1 MRISPSVVT
10 AQILMGLSNGA
21 IVDEHGFCEVL
32 VTSNAYPL
40 AWYALQE
47 VLRTAEG
54 AWMQLETPNDVA
66 LDMADAELAHATLLT
81 TEGATCVAV
90 RNDEVAITRERGV
103 KPLLQWISEGRSFEG
118 WSVADKVVGKAP
130 ALLYVQLKPAVVY
143 AIAMSEAA
151 RDILLANGIACGC
164 EDLVPF
170 IVNRAGDGQCPMDAS
185 VTNISDPREAERAI
199 RECARQMAASRK

>member
-1 MRISPSVVT
+1 M
-10 AQILMGLSNGA
+10 
-21 IVDEHGFCEVL
+21 
-32 VTSNAYPL
+32 
-40 AWYALQE
+40 
-47 VLRTAEG
+47 
-54 AWMQLETPNDVA
+54 
-66 LDMADAELAHATLLT
+66 
-81 TEGATCVAV
+81 
-90 RNDEVAITRERGV
+90 

-151 RDILLANGIACGC
+151 RDILLANGITCGC

-170 IVNRAGDGQCPMDAS
+170 IVNRAGDGQCPMDAPI
-185 VTNISDPREAERAI
+185 TNISDPREAERAI

>member
-1 MRISPSVVT
+1 MRISSSVVT
-10 AQILMGLSNGA
+10 AQILMGLSHGA
-21 IVDEHGFCEVL
+21 IVDERGFCEVL
-32 VTSNAYPL
+32 VTSDAYPL
-40 AWYALQE
+40 AWYALQR
-47 VLRTAEG
+47 VLRAIEG
-54 AWMQLETPNDVA
+54 AWMQLETPNDITLKA
-66 LDMADAELAHATLLT
+66 DDAELARTTLLSAK
-81 TEGATCVAV
+81 GATCAAA
-90 RNDEVAITRERGV
+90 RNGETMITHERGV

-130 ALLYVQLKPAVVY
+130 ALLYVQLKPAAVY

-199 RECARQMAASRK
+199 RECARQMAASRE

>member
-1 MRISPSVVT
+1 
-10 AQILMGLSNGA
+10 
-21 IVDEHGFCEVL
+21 
-32 VTSNAYPL
+32 
-40 AWYALQE
+40 
-47 VLRTAEG
+47 
-54 AWMQLETPNDVA
+54 MQLETPNNVA
-66 LDMADAELAHATLLT
+66 LDMADVDLARATLLA

-90 RNDEVAITRERGV
+90 HNGETMITRERGV

-130 ALLYVQLKPAVVY
+130 ALLYVQLKPTAVF
-143 AIAMSEAA
+143 ATALSEDA
-151 RDILLANGIACGC
+151 RGILLENGIACGC

-170 IVNRAGDGQCPMDAS
+170 IVNRVGDGQCPIDVS

>member
-1 MRISPSVVT
+1 M
-10 AQILMGLSNGA
+10 
-21 IVDEHGFCEVL
+21 E
-32 VTSNAYPL
+32 
-40 AWYALQE
+40 
-47 VLRTAEG
+47 
-54 AWMQLETPNDVA
+54 LETPNDVA
-66 LDMADAELAHATLLT
+66 AKTDDAELARATLLSA
-81 TEGATCVAV
+81 EGATCVAV
-90 RNDEVAITRERGV
+90 RNGETMITCERGV
-103 KPLLQWISEGRSFEG
+103 KPLLRWISEGRSFEG

-143 AIAMSEAA
+143 AIAMSETA
-151 RDILLANGIACGC
+151 RDILLANGITCGC

>member
-1 MRISPSVVT
+1 
-10 AQILMGLSNGA
+10 
-21 IVDEHGFCEVL
+21 
-32 VTSNAYPL
+32 
-40 AWYALQE
+40 
-47 VLRTAEG
+47 
-54 AWMQLETPNDVA
+54 MQLETPNDVA

-103 KPLLQWISEGRSFEG
+103 KPLLQWISEGVSFEG

-130 ALLYVQLKPAVVY
+130 ALLYVQLKPDVVY

-151 RDILLANGIACGC
+151 RDILLANGITCGC

-170 IVNRAGDGQCPMDAS
+170 IVNRAGDGQCPMDAC
-185 VTNISDPREAERAI
+185 VAGISDPREAERAI

>member
-1 MRISPSVVT
+1 
-10 AQILMGLSNGA
+10 
-21 IVDEHGFCEVL
+21 
-32 VTSNAYPL
+32 
-40 AWYALQE
+40 
-47 VLRTAEG
+47 
-54 AWMQLETPNDVA
+54 MQLETQNNVA
-66 LDMADAELAHATLLT
+66 LDMADAELAHATLLA
-81 TEGATCVAV
+81 TEGATCVVV
-90 RNDEVAITRERGV
+90 RNDKVAITRERGV

-170 IVNRAGDGQCPMDAS
+170 IVNRAGDGQCPIDVS
-185 VTNISDPREAERAI
+185 VTNISDPHEAERAI
-199 RECARQMAASRK
+199 RECVRQMAASRG

>member
-1 MRISPSVVT
+1 
-10 AQILMGLSNGA
+10 
-21 IVDEHGFCEVL
+21 
-32 VTSNAYPL
+32 
-40 AWYALQE
+40 
-47 VLRTAEG
+47 
-54 AWMQLETPNDVA
+54 MQLETPNDITLKA
-66 LDMADAELAHATLLT
+66 DDAELARTTLLSAK
-81 TEGATCVAV
+81 GATCAAA
-90 RNDEVAITRERGV
+90 RNGKTMITHERGV

-130 ALLYVQLKPAVVY
+130 ALLYVQLKPAAVY

-151 RDILLANGIACGC
+151 RDILLANGIACSC

-170 IVNRAGDGQCPMDAS
+170 IGNRAGDGQCPMDAS